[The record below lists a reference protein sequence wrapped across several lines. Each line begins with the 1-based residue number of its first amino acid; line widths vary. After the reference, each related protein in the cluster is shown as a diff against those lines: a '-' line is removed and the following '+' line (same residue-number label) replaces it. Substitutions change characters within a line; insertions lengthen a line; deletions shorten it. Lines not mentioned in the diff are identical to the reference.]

1 MQRFYVPTAEFA
13 INQTV
18 DLTPLARQLGR
29 VLRLDAGAQI
39 VLFNGDGF
47 DYVIEITEIARN
59 FGEGVV
65 VARLATRGET
75 ALTLTLY
82 QCSLKNDKFEW
93 VLQKG
98 TELGVARFVPVIS
111 ARSIVR
117 PAAALLK
124 KFERWQVILRE
135 AAEQSGR
142 SRVPTLDKP
151 LAIDDALLQAPGTR
165 LLPYE
170 AGAGDADTP
179 GLRQAMAHRD
189 GAMQHLYAKDEAGE
203 VSLLIGPEGGFE
215 TGEIA
220 IARANDWQIVS
231 LGPRILRAETAA
243 IAATTLITLH
253 DV

>member
-1 MQRFYVPTAEFA
+1 M
-13 INQTV
+13 
-18 DLTPLARQLGR
+18 GG

-47 DYVIEITEIARN
+47 DYVIEITELARN

-82 QCSLKNDKFEW
+82 QCSLKSDKFEW

-124 KFERWQVILRE
+124 KYERWHVILRE

-142 SRVPTLDKP
+142 SRV
-151 LAIDDALLQAPGTR
+151 
-165 LLPYE
+165 
-170 AGAGDADTP
+170 
-179 GLRQAMAHRD
+179 AH
-189 GAMQHLYAKDEAGE
+189 
-203 VSLLIGPEGGFE
+203 
-215 TGEIA
+215 
-220 IARANDWQIVS
+220 AR
-231 LGPRILRAETAA
+231 
-243 IAATTLITLH
+243 
-253 DV
+253 

>member
-1 MQRFYVPTAEFA
+1 MQRFYVPTAELT
-13 INQTV
+13 INHTV
-18 DLTPLARQLGR
+18 DLTPLARQIGR
-29 VLRLDAGAQI
+29 VLRLAPGAQI
-39 VLFNGDGF
+39 VIFNGDGF
-47 DYVIEITEIARN
+47 DYVIEITQITRN
-59 FGEGVV
+59 YCDGIV
-65 VARLATRGET
+65 LAQQATQREAT
-75 ALTLTLY
+75 PILTLY
-82 QCSLKNDKFEW
+82 QCSLKSDKFEW

-124 KFERWQVILRE
+124 KFERWHFILRE

-142 SRVPTLDKP
+142 SRVPTLDEP
-151 LAIDDALLQAPGTR
+151 LAIDDALLQAPGMR

-170 AGAGDADTP
+170 AGAGDDDTP
-179 GLRQAMAHRD
+179 GLLQAMARGDVVIQRLH
-189 GAMQHLYAKDEAGE
+189 AKDGAGE

-215 TGEIA
+215 AGEIA

>member
-1 MQRFYVPTAEFA
+1 MQRFYVPTTELA
-13 INQTV
+13 IHHTV

-29 VLRLDAGAQI
+29 VLRLAPGAQI

-59 FGEGVV
+59 FSEGVV
-65 VARLATRGET
+65 VARQARRGET
-75 ALTLTLY
+75 ALALTLY
-82 QCSLKNDKFEW
+82 QSSLKNDKFEW

-124 KFERWQVILRE
+124 KYERWHVILRE

-142 SRVPTLDKP
+142 SRVPTLDEP
-151 LAIDDALLQAPGTR
+151 LAIDDALVLAPGLR

-179 GLRQAMAHRD
+179 GLLH
-189 GAMQHLYAKDEAGE
+189 AKDGAGE

-243 IAATTLITLH
+243 IAATALITLYGA
-253 DV
+253 